1 MTQEPGDR
9 SERRP
14 GESRVASR
22 RHVLIAGCG
31 YVGQRLAV
39 QLRTQYDVSGL
50 VRSAERAAE
59 LERLGI
65 RALAIDLDRVR
76 AGAALPERLDHE
88 AILYLTPPPV
98 LGESDLRLD
107 RFLQLATVPPHT
119 FVYLSTTGVYGDT
132 SGAVVDES
140 SAVQPRTD
148 RARRRVSAEEMT
160 RVWCNERRVR
170 RVVLR
175 VPGIYGPD
183 RLPLEH
189 LRHGEPVVREREAG
203 INNRIHVEDLVEAC
217 RCAIA
222 NPEAR
227 GVYNVTDGR
236 PLTSTAFM
244 NLVAKVAGL
253 PPPPQVSMEEAQLTF
268 SPQRL
273 SFLNESRR
281 VSNERMLKHL
291 GVQLK
296 YADVEAGIRASL
308 GERLKAEG

>member
-1 MTQEPGDR
+1 M
-9 SERRP
+9 SC
-14 GESRVASR
+14 
-22 RHVLIAGCG
+22 RHVLVAGCG
-31 YVGQRLAV
+31 YVGQRLA
-39 QLRTQYDVSGL
+39 LRLQEHYDVTGL
-50 VRSAERAAE
+50 VRSAERVAE
-59 LERLGI
+59 LQSLGI

-76 AGAALPERLDHE
+76 PGVTIPERLDQE
-88 AILYLTPPPV
+88 AIIYLTPPPV

-107 RFLQLATVPPHT
+107 RFLQLAIVPPHT
-119 FVYLSTTGVYGDT
+119 FVYMSTTGVYGDT
-132 SGAVVDES
+132 AGGVVDES

-148 RARRRVSAEEMT
+148 RARRRVTAEEMT
-160 RVWCNERRVR
+160 RVWCNERHVR

-183 RLPLEH
+183 RLPLERLKH
-189 LRHGEPVVREREAG
+189 VEPVVHEREAG
-203 INNRIHVEDLVEAC
+203 INNRIHVDDLVEAC
-217 RCAIA
+217 IRAIT
-222 NPEAR
+222 NREAR
-227 GVYNVTDGR
+227 GVYNVTDGQ
-236 PLTSTAFM
+236 PFSSTTFI

-268 SPQRL
+268 SPERL

-308 GERLKAEG
+308 PVIPA

>member
-1 MTQEPGDR
+1 MQPH
-9 SERRP
+9 
-14 GESRVASR
+14 R

-31 YVGQRLAV
+31 YVGQRLA
-39 QLRTQYDVSGL
+39 LRLRAQYEVTGL
-50 VRSAERAAE
+50 VRTPERVAE
-59 LERLGI
+59 LVRVGI

-76 AGAALPERLDHE
+76 PGVGIPERLDEE
-88 AILYLTPPPV
+88 AIVYLTPPPV

-119 FVYLSTTGVYGDT
+119 FVYMSTTGVYGDT
-132 SGAVVDES
+132 DGAVVDES
-140 SAVQPRTD
+140 STVQPRTD

-183 RLPLEH
+183 RLPLER
-189 LRHGEPVVREREAG
+189 LRHIEPVVREREAG
-203 INNRIHVEDLVEAC
+203 INNRIHVDDLVEAC
-217 RCAIA
+217 ARAIT

-227 GVYNVTDGR
+227 GVYNVTDGK
-236 PLTSTAFM
+236 PLSSTAFM

-268 SPQRL
+268 SPERL

-291 GVQLK
+291 GVALK
-296 YADVEAGIRASL
+296 YGNVEEGIRASL
-308 GERLKAEG
+308 PR